1 MCGHMGENK
10 MKIADEIVKSLSDI
24 IKNKKILEIACGDS
38 EFSLS
43 ASKYA
48 SEIFATDISLERFYR
63 RNIKEIPDNIKVYEM
78 NAAELKLKD
87 EEFDLTFC
95 YNAIG
100 HLVEMKDLVLSEMLR
115 VTKKGGL
122 VVLIATWTMD
132 KKILYELH
140 ENWVR
145 KDNGK
150 DLRYMQNS
158 KYSILIIEKNFCAD
172 QDTLAAK
179 TGRY

>member
-87 EEFDLTFC
+87 EEFDLTVC

-122 VVLIATWTMD
+122 LVLIATWTMI
-132 KKILYELH
+132 KKYFINYMRIGLEKIM
-140 ENWVR
+140 V
-145 KDNGK
+145 KI
-150 DLRYMQNS
+150 LRYMQNS
-158 KYSILIIEKNFCAD
+158 KYSILIIKRISV
-172 QDTLAAK
+172 QIRTL
-179 TGRY
+179 